1 MTDNYVNDFR
11 HKIILSLIFLVP
23 WDRRLWYL
31 DLWAKDIFFLLLI
44 MVSFIVLGIQVDFLF
59 VSTNFKC

>member
-31 DLWAKDIFFLLLI
+31 DLWAKDLFFLLLI